1 MKRYEDVTDF
11 VDEQIGKLSLTEQV
25 TFLQNLIYQF
35 ANNLPNDWL
44 DDELEREKPHY
55 QAIFAQIIQQPTR
68 QTWQADVIVQ
78 HLSDLDDIMWQ
89 MGETYPHSTSDAIL
103 LIMELLDYWLV
114 LIEVKQ
120 KSDAS
125 DDIITSATMGYLSY
139 FDALVEEQTGELAD
153 NATWLDYPQTA
164 QGFEMLKIALA
175 KPI

>member
-1 MKRYEDVTDF
+1 
-11 VDEQIGKLSLTEQV
+11 
-25 TFLQNLIYQF
+25 
-35 ANNLPNDWL
+35 
-44 DDELEREKPHY
+44 
-55 QAIFAQIIQQPTR
+55 
-68 QTWQADVIVQ
+68 
-78 HLSDLDDIMWQ
+78 
-89 MGETYPHSTSDAIL
+89 
-103 LIMELLDYWLV
+103 MELLDYWLV